1 MINNINKLKLVN
13 LLIKIILIIIII
25 LMKLIINDLKNCI
38 RNPLLDNKNFK
49 IIL

>member
-13 LLIKIILIIIII
+13 LLIKIILLIIIII

-38 RNPLLDNKNFK
+38 RNPLLDNKF
-49 IIL
+49 